1 VGEHDYIDMS
11 KVPQNV
17 ALYQNRLMI
26 DLGESLTNV
35 GRDNMSLIPLEH
47 LTFLFTKDFKKRV
60 KTK

>member
-1 VGEHDYIDMS
+1 
-11 KVPQNV
+11 
-17 ALYQNRLMI
+17 
-26 DLGESLTNV
+26 LGESATNV